1 MDSKGIDRVTAVI
14 LAGGQSARMGTDK
27 AAIAVQGVPLIRRVY
42 DVAAA
47 CAGSVAVLSPWGDR
61 YRSVLPPACQFITET
76 VTAGQPHGPL
86 VAFAQAWESVTTD
99 WVLLLACD
107 LPNLEVLL
115 LQGWVAQALAAEAC
129 LEETLTVQPTAQPIA
144 YLCRHPKGWNP
155 LCGLYHRRSQ
165 TSLTA
170 YIHSGGRSFQGW
182 LAEQPV
188 YELRLSNP
196 QVLFNCNTPA
206 DLLQVQPSKP

>member
-1 MDSKGIDRVTAVI
+1 MGSNEIDRVTAVI
-14 LAGGQSARMGTDK
+14 LAGGQSRRMGTDK
-27 AAIAVQGVPLIRRVY
+27 AAIALHGVPLIRRVY

-47 CAGSVAVLSPWGDR
+47 CAGAVAVLSPWGDR
-61 YRSVLPPACQFITET
+61 YRSMLPPACQFIRET
-76 VTAGQPHGPL
+76 VTEGQPHGPL
-86 VAFAQAWESVTTD
+86 VAFAQVWDQVGTD

-107 LPNLEVLL
+107 LPYLTVPVV
-115 LQGWVAQALAAEAC
+115 QGWVSQALAAEA
-129 LEETLTVQPTAQPIA
+129 EVENTVPIA

-165 TSLTA
+165 ASLTA
-170 YIHSGGRSFQGW
+170 YIHTAYIHTPYIHRGGRSFQGW

-188 YELRLSNP
+188 AELTLSDA

-206 DLLQVQPSKP
+206 DLLRVQ